1 MSQKLLVL
9 ARPLLEIKWKK
20 KELKH
25 VFQVPETAFQN
36 VLTEIVFYF
45 CAIHQHFTKSA
56 LIFKMYYCVSISI
69 NYLSKVYKLIFIYS
83 NIYEKYT
90 ENNSVF

>member
-1 MSQKLLVL
+1 M
-9 ARPLLEIKWKK
+9 EK

-83 NIYEKYT
+83 NICEKYT

>member
-1 MSQKLLVL
+1 M
-9 ARPLLEIKWKK
+9 EK